1 MKKLVI
7 IKYTN
12 LQNYALPSFLK
23 GFSENFPKNKK
34 NEYKMVYFTKYG
46 KHPRSFLLEIFYVA
60 ELYEWNIV
68 TWYIDEIRVKTLLS
82 MLI

>member
-1 MKKLVI
+1 
-7 IKYTN
+7 
-12 LQNYALPSFLK
+12 
-23 GFSENFPKNKK
+23 
-34 NEYKMVYFTKYG
+34 MVYFTKYG